1 MESKILQDKYYRILF
16 NKMDEGVAIN
26 EAIFDEHGDVVD
38 YIILKVNPAFEMQSP
53 YKASEALGKRATVL
67 YQISSEYIRDWW
79 REHAAGGV
87 AHTELYHEASEHWFA
102 ITTTPIEDKHFI
114 TIFNDITERKR
125 AEQALRIS
133 EARLKVATSVIFDY
147 IFQVGVAPDG
157 SLALT
162 WASENFTRITG
173 NSPRAFETL
182 GSMLD
187 TIHVEDRPSLYAF
200 IQTLLQTAEPASME
214 CRTFV
219 QGGRMRWVRMAC
231 QPIREAPGGRVK
243 SIVGGV
249 QDITERKQ
257 AEGQIRQFNAEL
269 EQRVHDRTAQLE
281 AANQELE
288 AFAYSVSHDL
298 RAPLRAIHGFSSM
311 LMEDY
316 PDQLDQQGRQYLTH
330 IQNATQRMGQLIDD
344 LLTLSRVIR
353 ADFDRQPVDLSAIA
367 REIAV
372 KLQSQ
377 NSDQRFVEWDIAVH
391 LIASGDAS
399 LIKIVLENLLSN
411 AFKFTGQRERAHIQ
425 VGMLQVSGEPV
436 YFVRDNGAG
445 FDMAYVNKLF
455 APFQRLHGA
464 LEFPGT
470 GIGLATV
477 KRIITR
483 HGGRIWAE
491 AAVDQGATFYFT
503 L

>member
-1 MESKILQDKYYRILF
+1 
-16 NKMDEGVAIN
+16 MDEGVAIN
-26 EAIFDEHGDVVD
+26 EAIFDEHGEVVD
-38 YIILKVNPAFEMQSP
+38 YIILEVNPAFERQSP
-53 YKASEALGKRATVL
+53 YKAEEALGKRATEL
-67 YQISSEYIRDWW
+67 YRMSTEYIRSWW
-79 REHAAGGV
+79 REYSLLTEV
-87 AHTELYHEASEHWFA
+87 AHTEFYHESSERWFA
-102 ITTTPIEDKHFI
+102 ITTTPIEDNHFI
-114 TIFNDITERKR
+114 TIFKNITERKR
-125 AEQALRIS
+125 AEEALRIS

-147 IFQVGVAPDG
+147 VFQVNVDPAGAL
-157 SLALT
+157 SLA
-162 WASENFTRITG
+162 WASENFTGITG
-173 NSPRAFETL
+173 NSPQAFETL

-187 TIHVEDRPSLYAF
+187 TIHVEDRPSISAF
-200 IQTLLQTAEPASME
+200 IQTLLRTGEQTSLE

-231 QPIREAPGGRVK
+231 QPIRESVGGRVS

-249 QDITERKQ
+249 QDITDRKR
-257 AEGQIRQFNAEL
+257 AEGQIRDLNAGL

-316 PDQLDQQGRQYLTH
+316 SERLNEQGRQYLTH
-330 IQNATQRMGQLIDD
+330 IQDATQRMGQLIDD

-353 ADFDRQPVDLSAIA
+353 ADFDRQPVDLGAMA

-372 KLQSQ
+372 KLQTQ
-377 NSDQRFVEWDIAVH
+377 NCNPRFVEWDISVNLVA
-391 LIASGDAS
+391 AGDAT
-399 LIKIVLENLLSN
+399 LLKIVLENLLSN
-411 AFKFTGQRERAHIQ
+411 AFKFTGQRERAYIQ
-425 VGMLQVSGEPV
+425 VGMTTVSGESV

-477 KRIITR
+477 KRIISR

-491 AAVDQGATFYFT
+491 AAVNQGATFYFT